1 MLTGP
6 QADSEEKSKLSVAFG
21 YLAVL
26 LGYLAL
32 SEPGL
37 TVIRALQSGQ
47 GVRKLLGSIRDFI
60 DVYKNVDSKIHGLE
74 GLVSEL
80 QTQLVR

>member
-1 MLTGP
+1 
-6 QADSEEKSKLSVAFG
+6 LSVAFG

-26 LGYLAL
+26 LGYLSL

-37 TVIRALQSGQ
+37 SIVRSIASGQ
-47 GVRKLLGSIRDFI
+47 GMRKLLGSIREFI
-60 DVYKNVDSKIHGLE
+60 DIYKNVESKIHGLE

-80 QTQLVR
+80 QTQLV